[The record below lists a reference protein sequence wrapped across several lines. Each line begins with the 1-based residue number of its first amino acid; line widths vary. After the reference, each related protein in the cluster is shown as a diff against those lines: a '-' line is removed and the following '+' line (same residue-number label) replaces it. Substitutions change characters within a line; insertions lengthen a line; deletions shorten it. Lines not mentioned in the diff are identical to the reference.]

1 MRTDIEEN
9 KNILYSLV
17 DRGIDYG
24 KTTFELEKHKA
35 VGKISEIVSTVVP
48 HTFVLTLF
56 SSFLLFLNLGL
67 ALWVG
72 EILGKAFYGF
82 FIVAAFYII
91 VGIGV
96 HFFLH
101 KSMKKAIRNYVI
113 NQLLK

>member
-1 MRTDIEEN
+1 MHADIEEN
-9 KNILYSLV
+9 KNVLYSLV
-17 DRGIDYG
+17 DRSIDYG

-35 VGKISEIVSTVVP
+35 VDKISEVVSSVVP

-72 EILGKAFYGF
+72 EMLGKVFYGF
-82 FIVAAFYII
+82 FVVAAFYII
-91 VGIGV
+91 TGIGV
-96 HFFLH
+96 HFLLH